1 MVSVIEGFHCIAVS
15 YTQSACNLDFRLS
28 ARTAPWNKLC
38 FQFPTSVSSF
48 LKSQRNECCNTQCAM
63 SKAAR
68 QVCLSVCLSGWL
80 AGWLA
85 GRLVDMECPL
95 PLPAPPLPSP
105 YHDGCLSAGGGY
117 KGDGV
122 LLVRREFGV
131 SRSQLQTLPNVN
143 VHRCA
148 VCLLDLR

>member
-1 MVSVIEGFHCIAVS
+1 MVSVIGGFHCIAVS

-38 FQFPTSVSSF
+38 FQFPTSVSFF

-68 QVCLSVCLSGWL
+68 QVCLSVCLS
-80 AGWLA
+80 A

-95 PLPAPPLPSP
+95 PFPPPHTHTHTHTHQVEDFFQQAAGLHEEMECQEALRGTSNMQQLTDFSP
-105 YHDGCLSAGGGY
+105 KKFY
-117 KGDGV
+117 
-122 LLVRREFGV
+122 
-131 SRSQLQTLPNVN
+131 
-143 VHRCA
+143 
-148 VCLLDLR
+148 